1 VIAMSNVQR
10 TVGGW
15 MSSQPHTIGDDQTLA
30 LARERMH
37 HYGVRHLPVLHA
49 GHLVGVVSTRDI
61 ALVEALPGVDI
72 TTLTVDEAMSEE
84 PWTVEANAKLS
95 WVAETMAAR
104 RIGTAIIVD
113 GEASDHVVGVFTTT
127 DALLA
132 LAQLVGDGDDHEPG
146 DSNN

>member
-1 VIAMSNVQR
+1 M
-10 TVGGW
+10 TP
-15 MSSQPHTIGDDQTLA
+15 QPHTIGDDQTLA

-37 HYGVRHLPVLHA
+37 EHGVRHLPVLHG
-49 GHLVGVVSTRDI
+49 GHLVGVLSSRDI

-84 PWTVEANAKLS
+84 PWTVEATANLS

-104 RIGTAIIVD
+104 RIGTAVVVERE
-113 GEASDHVVGVFTTT
+113 GSDQVLGVFTTT

-132 LAQLVGDGDDHEPG
+132 LANLAGE
-146 DSNN
+146 SASE